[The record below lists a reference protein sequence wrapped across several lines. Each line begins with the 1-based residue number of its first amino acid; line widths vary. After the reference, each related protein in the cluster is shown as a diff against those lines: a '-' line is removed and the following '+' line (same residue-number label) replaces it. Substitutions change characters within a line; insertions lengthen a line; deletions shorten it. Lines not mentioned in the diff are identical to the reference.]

1 VGGPSR
7 TLPVCFATLLVL
19 LRAVVSRSPSLSR
32 LAGAVVLRFSNFEG
46 ATAVPTHKRKRSR
59 GASKVASQTRAERSR
74 RGSGG
79 AGSQL
84 MVARWRSITAM
95 RAFRILRTQRTF
107 WGVAP
112 ATTASGYEGFCILL
126 LFFKHLL
133 APSGLLENRPS
144 FSKSLLA
151 KRHRWA
157 WRGRPEPALAPRT
170 TRGGHS
176 ALRLDGIA
184 QLWVN
189 RGRGGLG
196 VNGTN

>member
-1 VGGPSR
+1 MITGSKSNKRQRVSRGVKGNWCSSANGTGRLRIWPPLKIGWTGNYAPCQRRKARRARVDRWAARLGPYR
-7 TLPVCFATLLVL
+7 VCFATLLVL

-95 RAFRILRTQRTF
+95 RAFRILRDTAYFLGRCSFYNGQR
-107 WGVAP
+107 
-112 ATTASGYEGFCILL
+112 I
-126 LFFKHLL
+126 
-133 APSGLLENRPS
+133 
-144 FSKSLLA
+144 
-151 KRHRWA
+151 
-157 WRGRPEPALAPRT
+157 
-170 TRGGHS
+170 
-176 ALRLDGIA
+176 
-184 QLWVN
+184 
-189 RGRGGLG
+189 
-196 VNGTN
+196 